1 MIQIIQNDNSYIKN
15 TLENEDVKDSIENSI
30 MDLTEVISYTNIVD
44 CPTQVTCF
52 VHSDVYICHN
62 TKVGNR
68 KKHRY
73 GQFANTSM
81 VREGQKNI

>member
-44 CPTQVTCF
+44 CPTQVTFF

-62 TKVGNR
+62 TNVGNR
-68 KKHRY
+68 KKTQMGNLLTQVLPGR
-73 GQFANTSM
+73 G
-81 VREGQKNI
+81 RRI

>member
-52 VHSDVYICHN
+52 VHSNVYICHN
-62 TKVGNR
+62 TNVGN
-68 KKHRY
+68 KKKTD
-73 GQFANTSM
+73 GQFANTSIA
-81 VREGQKNI
+81 REGQKSI